1 MKKKVVLII
10 LGIVLLAAIIILAV
24 KEEDSKSYET
34 YLTPTPSVVYDS
46 EGVEV
51 MVPSDLV
58 KEYIKS
64 IDMSLATYGV
74 TSETLTDDMCTS
86 ISDDYTIY
94 TIDDNNGI
102 YLWIDTRSD
111 TITHFFKR
119 EQSEGDS
126 VIN

>member
-10 LGIVLLAAIIILAV
+10 LGIILLSVVIILAV
-24 KEEDSKSYET
+24 KEENSKSYET
-34 YLTPTPSVVYDS
+34 YLTPTPSVVYNS

-51 MVPSDLV
+51 MVPSDSV

-74 TSETLTDDMCTS
+74 TSETLTDNMCTS

-94 TIDDNNGI
+94 AIDSNNGI
-102 YLWIDTRSD
+102 YLWIDTRGD
-111 TITHFFKR
+111 AITHFFKR

-126 VIN
+126 AIN